1 MAIVSYTW
9 EELEKMPS
17 LTDWERLRN
26 MKDEDIDY
34 SDIPPLTDE
43 DFARATRYG
52 RPLHETIREK
62 ESKPVILSLKLTP
75 NVLSAYRKM
84 GRNWKT
90 RLKTNVEQYLNQQ
103 VPELTHAY

>member
-17 LTDWERLRN
+17 YTDWERLRN

-43 DFARATRYG
+43 DFARATRG
-52 RPLHETIREK
+52 GKPLLSETEGNAILNAK
-62 ESKPVILSLKLTP
+62 KPKRAFPYPSIL
-75 NVLSAYRKM
+75 RKAAA
-84 GRNWKT
+84 
-90 RLKTNVEQYLNQQ
+90 L
-103 VPELTHAY
+103 